1 MLKSCYQSKVL
12 EAGCDEVG
20 RGCIAG
26 PVVAA
31 SVIFPNDYSNESIK
45 DSKIISPKKR
55 ILIEKEIKSSAIAW
69 SVSEIDNKRIDK
81 ENILN
86 ASISAMHAALE
97 NLRVIPEYII
107 VDGNKFKKYKDIEH
121 RCIIKGDSKY
131 LSIAAAS
138 IIAKNYRDKLMKKL
152 SEKHNQY
159 DWHKN
164 FGYPTKSHRDAIKKF
179 GITELHRKS
188 FKLISVSYTHL
199 RAHET

>member
-1 MLKSCYQSKVL
+1 MLKSSYQSKVL

-45 DSKIISPKKR
+45 DSKTISSKKR

-69 SVSEIDNKRIDK
+69 SVSEIDNERIDK

-188 FKLISVSYTHL
+188 FKLI
-199 RAHET
+199 

>member
-31 SVIFPNDYSNESIK
+31 SVIFPNNYSNESIK
-45 DSKIISPKKR
+45 DSKTISPKKR

-97 NLRVIPEYII
+97 NLRVIPKYII
-107 VDGNKFKKYKDIEH
+107 VDGNKFKKYKNTEH

-188 FKLISVSYTHL
+188 FKLI
-199 RAHET
+199 

>member
-31 SVIFPNDYSNESIK
+31 SVILPNDYSSESIK
-45 DSKIISPKKR
+45 DSKTISPKKR

-97 NLRVIPEYII
+97 NLRVTPKYII

-152 SEKHNQY
+152 SEKYNQY

-179 GITELHRKS
+179 GINDLHRKS
-188 FKLISVSYTHL
+188 FKLL
-199 RAHET
+199 

>member
-45 DSKIISPKKR
+45 DSKIISSKKR

-97 NLRVIPEYII
+97 NLRVIPKYII

-188 FKLISVSYTHL
+188 FKLI
-199 RAHET
+199 

>member
-45 DSKIISPKKR
+45 DSKTISPKKR

-152 SEKHNQY
+152 SEKYNQY

-188 FKLISVSYTHL
+188 FKLI
-199 RAHET
+199 

>member
-1 MLKSCYQSKVL
+1 VLKSCYQSKVL

-45 DSKIISPKKR
+45 DSKTISPKKR

-69 SVSEIDNKRIDK
+69 SVSEIDNERIDK

-97 NLRVIPEYII
+97 NLRVIPKYII

-188 FKLISVSYTHL
+188 FKLI
-199 RAHET
+199 

>member
-1 MLKSCYQSKVL
+1 VLKSCYQSKVL
-12 EAGCDEVG
+12 EVGCDEVG

-31 SVIFPNDYSNESIK
+31 SVIFPNNYSNESIK
-45 DSKIISPKKR
+45 DSKTISPKKR

-69 SVSEIDNKRIDK
+69 SVSEIDSKRIDR

-86 ASISAMHAALE
+86 ASISAMHAALD
-97 NLRVIPEYII
+97 NLRIIPKYII

-138 IIAKNYRDKLMKKL
+138 IIAKNYRDQLMKKL

-179 GITELHRKS
+179 GITDLHRKS
-188 FKLISVSYTHL
+188 FKLI
-199 RAHET
+199 

>member
-45 DSKIISPKKR
+45 DSKTISPKKR
-55 ILIEKEIKSSAIAW
+55 IFIEKEIKSSAIAW

-107 VDGNKFKKYKDIEH
+107 VDGNKFKKYKEIEH

-188 FKLISVSYTHL
+188 FKLI
-199 RAHET
+199 

>member
-1 MLKSCYQSKVL
+1 MLKSCYQGKVL

-45 DSKIISPKKR
+45 DSKTISPKKR

-97 NLRVIPEYII
+97 NLRVTPKYII

-138 IIAKNYRDKLMKKL
+138 IIAKNYRDQLMKKL
-152 SEKHNQY
+152 SKKHNQY

-188 FKLISVSYTHL
+188 FKLI
-199 RAHET
+199 

>member
-31 SVIFPNDYSNESIK
+31 SVIFPNAYSNESIK
-45 DSKIISPKKR
+45 DSKTISPKKR
-55 ILIEKEIKSSAIAW
+55 IFIEKEIKSSAIAW

-97 NLRVIPEYII
+97 NLRVIPKYII

-188 FKLISVSYTHL
+188 FKLI
-199 RAHET
+199 

>member
-31 SVIFPNDYSNESIK
+31 SVIFPNNYSNESIK
-45 DSKIISPKKR
+45 DSKTISPKKR

-69 SVSEIDNKRIDK
+69 SVSEIDSKRIDR

-86 ASISAMHAALE
+86 ASISAMHAALD
-97 NLRVIPEYII
+97 NLRIIPKYII

-138 IIAKNYRDKLMKKL
+138 IIAKNYRDQLMKKL

-179 GITELHRKS
+179 GITDLHRKS
-188 FKLISVSYTHL
+188 FKLI
-199 RAHET
+199 

>member
-31 SVIFPNDYSNESIK
+31 SVIFPKDYSNESIK
-45 DSKIISPKKR
+45 DSKVISPKKR

-97 NLRVIPEYII
+97 NLRVIPKYII

-188 FKLISVSYTHL
+188 FKLI
-199 RAHET
+199 

>member
-45 DSKIISPKKR
+45 DSKTISPKKR

-69 SVSEIDNKRIDK
+69 SVSKIDNERIDK

-188 FKLISVSYTHL
+188 FKLI
-199 RAHET
+199 

>member
-45 DSKIISPKKR
+45 DSKIISSKKR

-188 FKLISVSYTHL
+188 FKLI
-199 RAHET
+199 

>member
-45 DSKIISPKKR
+45 DSKTISPKKR

-69 SVSEIDNKRIDK
+69 SVSEIDNERIDK

-152 SEKHNQY
+152 YEKHNQY

-188 FKLISVSYTHL
+188 FKLI
-199 RAHET
+199 

>member
-69 SVSEIDNKRIDK
+69 SVSEIDNEKIDK

-188 FKLISVSYTHL
+188 FKLI
-199 RAHET
+199 

>member
-12 EAGCDEVG
+12 EAGCDDVG

-45 DSKIISPKKR
+45 DSKTISPKKR

-69 SVSEIDNKRIDK
+69 SVSEIDNERIDK

-152 SEKHNQY
+152 SEKHNHY

-188 FKLISVSYTHL
+188 FKLI
-199 RAHET
+199 

>member
-1 MLKSCYQSKVL
+1 MLKSSYQSKVL

-45 DSKIISPKKR
+45 DSKTISSKKR

-69 SVSEIDNKRIDK
+69 SVSEIDNKRIDR

-188 FKLISVSYTHL
+188 FKLI
-199 RAHET
+199 

>member
-45 DSKIISPKKR
+45 DSKTISPKKR
-55 ILIEKEIKSSAIAW
+55 IFIEKEIKSSAIAW

-159 DWHKN
+159 NWHKN

-188 FKLISVSYTHL
+188 FKLI
-199 RAHET
+199 

>member
-31 SVIFPNDYSNESIK
+31 SVIFPNDYSNESIE
-45 DSKIISPKKR
+45 DSKTISPKKR

-69 SVSEIDNKRIDK
+69 SVSEIDNERIDK

-188 FKLISVSYTHL
+188 FKLI
-199 RAHET
+199 

>member
-1 MLKSCYQSKVL
+1 MLKSCYQSKVF

-45 DSKIISPKKR
+45 DSKTISPKKR
-55 ILIEKEIKSSAIAW
+55 IFIEKEIKSSAIAW

-97 NLRVIPEYII
+97 NLWVIPKYII
-107 VDGNKFKKYKDIEH
+107 VDGNKFKKYKNTEH

-188 FKLISVSYTHL
+188 FKLI
-199 RAHET
+199 

>member
-86 ASISAMHAALE
+86 ASISAMHSALK
-97 NLRVIPEYII
+97 NLSIIPKYII

-152 SEKHNQY
+152 SEKHNKY

-188 FKLISVSYTHL
+188 FKLI
-199 RAHET
+199 

>member
-45 DSKIISPKKR
+45 DSKTISPKKR

-97 NLRVIPEYII
+97 NLWVIPKYII
-107 VDGNKFKKYKDIEH
+107 VDGNKFKKYKNTEH

-138 IIAKNYRDKLMKKL
+138 IIAKNYRDQLMKKL

-164 FGYPTKSHRDAIKKF
+164 FGYPTKYHRDAIKKF

-188 FKLISVSYTHL
+188 FKLI
-199 RAHET
+199 

>member
-31 SVIFPNDYSNESIK
+31 SVIFPSDYYNESIK
-45 DSKIISPKKR
+45 DSKTISPKKR

-69 SVSEIDNKRIDK
+69 SVSEIDNKSIDK

-188 FKLISVSYTHL
+188 FKLI
-199 RAHET
+199 

>member
-1 MLKSCYQSKVL
+1 MFKSCYQSKVL

-55 ILIEKEIKSSAIAW
+55 IFIEKEIKSSAIAW

-97 NLRVIPEYII
+97 NLRVIPKYII

-188 FKLISVSYTHL
+188 FKLI
-199 RAHET
+199 

>member
-1 MLKSCYQSKVL
+1 MLKSCYQSKVH

-31 SVIFPNDYSNESIK
+31 SVIFPKDYSNESIK
-45 DSKIISPKKR
+45 DSKVISPKKR
-55 ILIEKEIKSSAIAW
+55 ILIEKEIKSNAIAW

-138 IIAKNYRDKLMKKL
+138 IIAKNYRDQLMKKL

-164 FGYPTKSHRDAIKKF
+164 FGYPTKYHRDAIKKF

-188 FKLISVSYTHL
+188 FKLI
-199 RAHET
+199 

>member
-31 SVIFPNDYSNESIK
+31 SVILPNDYSSESIK
-45 DSKIISPKKR
+45 DSKTISPKKR

-97 NLRVIPEYII
+97 NLRVIPKYII

-138 IIAKNYRDKLMKKL
+138 IIAKNYRDQLMKKL

-188 FKLISVSYTHL
+188 FKLI
-199 RAHET
+199 